1 MGSEYW
7 KGLFDWL
14 RETMLRD
21 NKISP
26 DDLELLQMIDDPDEA
41 VKLIQKYV
49 IV

>member
-14 RETMLRD
+14 RKTMLRD

-26 DDLELLQMIDDPDEA
+26 DDLELIQIIDDPDEA
-41 VKLIQKYV
+41 VKHIQKYV